1 MQEVNEMTQEEKEL
15 AATPGDLLSSIPGS
29 TDWEKLIPKCFLS
42 KAHCEDTHTHLCTCM
57 CTCTHADTYTQTFT
71 HTYT

>member
-29 TDWEKLIPKCFLS
+29 T
-42 KAHCEDTHTHLCTCM
+42 
-57 CTCTHADTYTQTFT
+57 Q
-71 HTYT
+71 